1 MESFRDRWN
10 KFVVYFVNLQPVDL
24 LPFRIEDARRQLE
37 LEGDFSFEAL
47 TLLREAEE
55 ERSSSIEIGVGFKEF
70 ASVSNEGYGHHSRGV
85 GSQIQKQIPHVPV
98 AAHLHEHSS
107 NCDCKSECLN
117 SL

>member
-1 MESFRDRWN
+1 MNN

-55 ERSSSIEIGVGFKEF
+55 ERRGKLLQLTAQNRFKISSPLKILCTFVKLF
-70 ASVSNEGYGHHSRGV
+70 SVKSAKIK
-85 GSQIQKQIPHVPV
+85 GSLENDVNDGTTM
-98 AAHLHEHSS
+98 A
-107 NCDCKSECLN
+107 
-117 SL
+117 